1 MEPHGRLL
9 KKNRPWHDW
18 PLHMWTQALYTKI
31 VSQTIKPY
39 CIKNRTTQL
48 VGAYFHFWSD
58 SPHPRW
64 GNKTSITP
72 PRMVVG
78 TCCSSFKTL
87 RANWFFLWIKTCDGY
102 QTWQL
107 SPNLLW
113 IGLHQKKN
121 TPCCHPASRAVW
133 VVAVCDHDGFLCKVG
148 LSWLRLWP
156 NERQVSNYTN
166 GEWKW
171 LEHLGTL
178 W

>member
-9 KKNRPWHDW
+9 KKNAPWHDW
-18 PLHMWTQALYTKI
+18 PLHMWTRALYTKI

-87 RANWFFLWIKTCDGY
+87 RANLFFFYGLKHVMVIKHGNFH
-102 QTWQL
+102 QTFC
-107 SPNLLW
+107 
-113 IGLHQKKN
+113 GLGFTIKK
-121 TPCCHPASRAVW
+121 TRRAVTLPVELFEWWPCATTTAFCARWAW
-133 VVAVCDHDGFLCKVG
+133 VGWGFGPMKD
-148 LSWLRLWP
+148 
-156 NERQVSNYTN
+156 
-166 GEWKW
+166 K
-171 LEHLGTL
+171 
-178 W
+178 